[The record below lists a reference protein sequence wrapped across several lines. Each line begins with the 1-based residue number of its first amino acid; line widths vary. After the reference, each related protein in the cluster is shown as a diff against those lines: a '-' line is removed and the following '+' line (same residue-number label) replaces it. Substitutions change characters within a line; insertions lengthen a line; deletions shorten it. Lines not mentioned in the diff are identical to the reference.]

1 MVIKEEHIN
10 YYGKYVIILNISF
23 FNNKM
28 DFLSNIMCVFFYF
41 YYLTIIYT
49 FNIGYQHNMR
59 LCVHSYKIYKKN
71 LYNTYNIC

>member
-28 DFLSNIMCVFFYF
+28 DFLSNNMCVSFYF
-41 YYLTIIYT
+41 TTNDNYTPLILDINII
-49 FNIGYQHNMR
+49 
-59 LCVHSYKIYKKN
+59 
-71 LYNTYNIC
+71 